1 MGGFCCKKAI
11 LLALTW
17 LVLDWQLVEVWPG
30 QGFGLTTLEQVSY
43 GKNKVVKWVV
53 QPEGNSVTARPFAGL
68 PGLALSGCHP
78 F

>member
-11 LLALTW
+11 LPGLTW
-17 LVLDWQLVEVWPG
+17 LVLGWPLVEAWPG

-43 GKNKVVKWVV
+43 GKNKIIKWVV
-53 QPEGNSVTARPFAGL
+53 QPKGNSAAIRPFASL
-68 PGLALSGCHP
+68 PGLTLRS